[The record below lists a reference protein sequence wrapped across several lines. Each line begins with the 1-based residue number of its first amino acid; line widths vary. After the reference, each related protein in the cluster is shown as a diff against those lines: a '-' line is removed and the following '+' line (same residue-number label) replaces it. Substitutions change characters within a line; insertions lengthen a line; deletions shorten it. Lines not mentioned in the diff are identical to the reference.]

1 MREGDSLFLEEQ
13 RFLRGYLASALLFGI
28 LIVWGLLV
36 VSGLVQDLMGPVVVL
51 VLLIFFALAR
61 LVIRVS
67 PQGLDVEFR
76 PLTHRHI
83 PLADTSSCEARVY
96 RPIREYGGW
105 GIRMSGWKGGR
116 AYNVRGNRGVQ
127 LTLRSGE
134 SVLLGSQRADELA
147 SVIRQQMHSA

>member
-76 PLTHRHI
+76 PLTHR
-83 PLADTSSCEARVY
+83 C
-96 RPIREYGGW
+96 
-105 GIRMSGWKGGR
+105 
-116 AYNVRGNRGVQ
+116 
-127 LTLRSGE
+127 
-134 SVLLGSQRADELA
+134 
-147 SVIRQQMHSA
+147 

>member
-1 MREGDSLFLEEQ
+1 MRQGDGLFLEEQ
-13 RFLRGYLASALLFGI
+13 RFLPGYLASALLFGI
-28 LIVWGLLV
+28 LIGWGVLV
-36 VSGLVQDLMGPVVVL
+36 VGGLIRDLTGPVVVL

-67 PQGLDVEFR
+67 PEGLDVEFR
-76 PLTHRHI
+76 PLTRRHI
-83 PLADTSSCEARVY
+83 PLADIASCESRVY
-96 RPIREYGGW
+96 RPILEYGGW
-105 GIRMSGWKGGR
+105 GIRSGWKGGR

-147 SVIRQQMHSA
+147 SVIRQQMQSA